1 MNTLEFV
8 RNNILLIA
16 VAAASGAMLLWP
28 LIRRQTGGPWVDTVQ
43 ATQLI
48 NREDGIVLDVRESVE
63 YAQGHILGARNV
75 PMSQLEKRAAELDK
89 LKSKPVILCCASGN
103 RSTRAVGLLK
113 ARGLEKVF
121 NLSGGFAA
129 WQQAG
134 LPVEK

>member
-1 MNTLEFV
+1 MDFV
-8 RNNILLIA
+8 KNNILLIA
-16 VAAASGAMLLWP
+16 VAVVSGVMLIWP
-28 LIRRQTGGPWVDTVQ
+28 FIRRQTGGPWVDTVG

-48 NREDGIVLDVRESVE
+48 NREGGLVLDVRESEE
-63 YAQGHILGARNV
+63 YGQGHILGARNL
-75 PMSQLEKRAAELDK
+75 PLSQLEKRAAELDK
-89 LKSKPVILCCASGN
+89 LKNKPVILCCASGN

-113 ARGLEKVF
+113 SRGLERVF

>member
-1 MNTLEFV
+1 MEFEFIK
-8 RNNILLIA
+8 NNILLIA
-16 VAAASGAMLLWP
+16 VAVASGAMLLWP
-28 LIRRQTGGPWVDTVQ
+28 LVRRQTGGPWVDTVG

-75 PMSQLEKRAAELDK
+75 PLSQLEKRVTELDK
-89 LKSKPVILCCASGN
+89 LKTKPVILCCASGN

-113 ARGLEKVF
+113 SRGLERVF

>member
-1 MNTLEFV
+1 MEFIK
-8 RNNILLIA
+8 NNILLIA
-16 VAAASGAMLLWP
+16 VAVISGAMLLWP
-28 LIRRQTGGPWVDTVQ
+28 LIRRQTGGPWVDTVG

-48 NREDGIVLDVRESVE
+48 NREGGLVLDVRESAE

-75 PMSQLEKRAAELDK
+75 PLSQLEKRAAELDK

-103 RSTRAVGLLK
+103 RSTRAVGLLRS
-113 ARGLEKVF
+113 RGIEKVF